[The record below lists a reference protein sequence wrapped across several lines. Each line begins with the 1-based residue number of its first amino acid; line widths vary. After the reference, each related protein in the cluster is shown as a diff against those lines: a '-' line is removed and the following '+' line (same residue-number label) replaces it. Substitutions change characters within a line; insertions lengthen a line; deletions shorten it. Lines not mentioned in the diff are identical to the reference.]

1 MYYSE
6 DTIIYLNGK
15 FIKAIDAHVDL
26 FSQSLHYGYGV
37 FEGIRSYHTQNGV
50 KIFKA
55 NEHYERLKN
64 SCALVNIPFDYNTE
78 ELVQITYQVLQRN
91 NLTDAYI
98 RPLVYCSPNM
108 NLTQPKDV
116 FLMICAWEWGKY
128 LGDKPVRLCISSYQR
143 PNPESIKVEAKV
155 TGHYVNGILATSEA
169 KVRGYDEAL
178 MLDMNGYVAQA
189 PSTNLFI
196 EKKGELFTPSKGHI
210 LPGITRSIVMNICRE
225 LDIPVTEK
233 MISIEELESAESA
246 FLCSTGAEIA
256 GIESIDAKPFK
267 KKWEDS
273 IGALIQEAYRS
284 QVLEK
289 SFSYVII

>member
-1 MYYSE
+1 MYYNE
-6 DTIIYLNGK
+6 DTILYLNGK
-15 FIKAIDAHVDL
+15 FIKAVDAHVDL

-37 FEGIRSYHTQNGV
+37 FEGIRSYQTQNGV

-55 NEHYERLKN
+55 QEHFERLKN
-64 SCALVNIPFDYNTE
+64 SCSLINIPFDYSAD
-78 ELVQITYQVLQRN
+78 ELAQTTYQVLKRN
-91 NLTDAYI
+91 KLTNGYI

-116 FLMICAWEWGKY
+116 YLMICAWEWGKY

-143 PNPESIKVEAKV
+143 PNPESIKIEAKV
-155 TGHYVNGILATSEA
+155 CGHYVNGILATSEA
-169 KVRGYDEAL
+169 KVRGFDEAL

-196 EKKGELFTPSKGHI
+196 EKNGELFTPPKGHI
-210 LPGITRSIVMNICRE
+210 LPGITRATVMSICRE

-233 MISIEELESAESA
+233 LITIEDLEKADSA

-256 GIESIDAKPFK
+256 GVESIDAKPFK

-273 IGALIQEAYRS
+273 LGTLIQEAYRS

>member
-1 MYYSE
+1 MYYTE
-6 DTIIYLNGK
+6 DTIIFLNGQ

-37 FEGIRSYHTQNGV
+37 FEGIRSYQTQNGV

-55 NEHYERLKN
+55 TEHYERLQN
-64 SCALVNIPFDYNTE
+64 SCALMNIPFTYDTE
-78 ELVQITYQVLQRN
+78 ELTQITYQLLRKN
-91 NLTDAYI
+91 NLTDSYI

-108 NLTQPKDV
+108 DLTQPKDV

-128 LGDKPVRLCISSYQR
+128 LGDKPVKLCISSYQR
-143 PNPESIKVEAKV
+143 PNPESLKMEAKV
-155 TGHYVNGILATSEA
+155 SGHYVNGILATSEA
-169 KVRGYDEAL
+169 KVRGFDEAL
-178 MLDMNGYVAQA
+178 MLDMHGYVAQA

-196 EKKGELFTPSKGHI
+196 EKDGELYTPPTGHI
-210 LPGITRSIVMNICRE
+210 LPGITRATVMNICRE

-233 MISIEELESAESA
+233 LMKPEELEEAESA

-256 GIESIDAKPFK
+256 GVESIDAKPFK
-267 KKWEDS
+267 KAWEDS
-273 IGALIQEAYRS
+273 LGALIQEAYRS

>member
-1 MYYSE
+1 MYYNE
-6 DTIIYLNGK
+6 DTVIFLNGK

-37 FEGIRSYHTQNGV
+37 FEGIRSYQTQNGV

-55 NEHYERLKN
+55 TEHFERLKN
-64 SCALVNIPFDYNTE
+64 SCSLVNIPFDYSTD
-78 ELVQITYQVLQRN
+78 ELVQITYQVLSKN

-189 PSTNLFI
+189 PSTNFFI
-196 EKKGELFTPSKGHI
+196 EKKGELFTPPKGHI

-233 MISIEELESAESA
+233 LISIEELETAESA

-256 GIESIDAKPFK
+256 GVESIDAKPFK

-273 IGALIQEAYRS
+273 IGALIQEAYRC

>member
-1 MYYSE
+1 MYYNE
-6 DTIIYLNGK
+6 ETIIYLNGK
-15 FIKAIDAHVDL
+15 FIKAVDAHVDL

-37 FEGIRSYHTQNGV
+37 FEGIRSYQTQNGV

-55 NEHYERLKN
+55 NEHYERLKS

-78 ELVQITYQVLQRN
+78 ELTQITYQVLRRN
-91 NLTDAYI
+91 NLTNSYI
-98 RPLVYCSPNM
+98 RPLVYCGPNM

-128 LGDKPVRLCISSYQR
+128 LGDKPVKLCISSYQR
-143 PNPESIKVEAKV
+143 PNPESIKMEAKV
-155 TGHYVNGILATSEA
+155 SGHYVNGILATSEA
-169 KVRGYDEAL
+169 KVRGFDEAL
-178 MLDMNGYVAQA
+178 MLDMNGFVAQA

-196 EKKGELFTPSKGHI
+196 EKNGQLYTPPKGHI
-210 LPGITRSIVMNICRE
+210 LPGITRATVMNICKE

-233 MISIEELESAESA
+233 LITPQELEDADSA

-256 GIESIDAKPFK
+256 GVESIDAKPFK
-267 KKWEDS
+267 MEWEDS
-273 IGALIQEAYRS
+273 IGALVQEAYKS

>member
-1 MYYSE
+1 MYYNE

-37 FEGIRSYHTQNGV
+37 FEGLRSYQTLNGV
-50 KIFKA
+50 KIFKVG
-55 NEHYERLKN
+55 EHYDRLKN
-64 SCALVNIPFDYNTE
+64 SCSLVNIPLEYSTA
-78 ELVQITYQVLQRN
+78 ELIQVTYQVLRRN
-91 NLTDAYI
+91 NLTNAYI

-116 FLMICAWEWGKY
+116 YLMICAWEWGKY

-143 PNPESIKVEAKV
+143 ANPEAIKMEAKV

-169 KVRGYDEAL
+169 KVRGFDEAL

-196 EKKGELFTPSKGHI
+196 EKNGELITPPRGHI
-210 LPGITRSIVMNICRE
+210 LPGITRATVMTICKE

-233 MISIEELESAESA
+233 LISISELEEADSA

-256 GIESIDAKPFK
+256 GIESVDAKPFK
-267 KKWEDS
+267 KKWDDS
-273 IGALIQEAYRS
+273 LGALISEAYRS

>member
-6 DTIIYLNGK
+6 ETIIYLNGK

-37 FEGIRSYHTQNGV
+37 FEGIRSYQTQNGV
-50 KIFKA
+50 KIFKV

-196 EKKGELFTPSKGHI
+196 EKNGELFTPSKGHI

-273 IGALIQEAYRS
+273 LGALIQEAYRS

>member
-1 MYYSE
+1 MYYNE
-6 DTIIYLNGK
+6 ETIIYLNGK
-15 FIKAIDAHVDL
+15 FIKAVDAHVDL

-37 FEGIRSYHTQNGV
+37 FEGIRSYQTQNGV

-55 NEHYERLKN
+55 TEHYDRLKN
-64 SCALVNIPFDYNTE
+64 SCGMVNIPFEYKTE
-78 ELVQITYQVLQRN
+78 ELTQVTYQVLRRN
-91 NLTDAYI
+91 KLTDAYI

-108 NLTQPKDV
+108 NLTQAKDV
-116 FLMICAWEWGKY
+116 FIMICAWEWGKY

-143 PNPESIKVEAKV
+143 QNPESIKMEAKV
-155 TGHYVNGILATSEA
+155 SGHYVNGILATSEA
-169 KVRGYDEAL
+169 KVRGFDEAL
-178 MLDMNGYVAQA
+178 MLDINGTVAQA

-196 EKKGELFTPSKGHI
+196 EKDGELFTPPRGHI
-210 LPGITRSIVMNICRE
+210 FPGITRATVMGICKE

-233 MISIEELESAESA
+233 LVSVDDLEKADSA

-256 GIESIDAKPFK
+256 GVESIDAKPFK
-267 KKWEDS
+267 KPWEES
-273 IGALIQEAYRS
+273 LGALIQEAYRS

>member
-1 MYYSE
+1 MYYNE
-6 DTIIYLNGK
+6 NTVIYLNGK
-15 FIKAIDAHVDL
+15 FIKANDAHGDL

-37 FEGIRSYHTQNGV
+37 FEGIRSYQTQNGV
-50 KIFKA
+50 KIFKG
-55 NEHYERLKN
+55 NEHYDRLKN
-64 SCALVNIPFDYNTE
+64 SCAMVNMPFDYQTE
-78 ELVQITYQVLQRN
+78 ELVQITYQVLRRN
-91 NLTDAYI
+91 NLTNAYI

-128 LGDKPVRLCISSYQR
+128 LGDSPVRLCISSYQR
-143 PNPESIKVEAKV
+143 PNPESIKIEAKV

-169 KVRGYDEAL
+169 KVRGFDEAL

-189 PSTNLFI
+189 PSTNLFV
-196 EKKGELFTPSKGHI
+196 EKDGQLFTPPRGHI
-210 LPGITRSIVMNICRE
+210 LPGITRATVMGICRE

-233 MISIEELESAESA
+233 LITITDLENADSA

-256 GIESIDAKPFK
+256 GVESVDAKPFK

-273 IGALIQEAYRS
+273 LGALIQEAYRS

>member
-1 MYYSE
+1 MYYNE
-6 DTIIYLNGK
+6 DTVIFLNGK

-37 FEGIRSYHTQNGV
+37 FEGIRSYQTQNGV

-55 NEHYERLKN
+55 NEHFERLKN
-64 SCALVNIPFDYNTE
+64 SCSLVNIPFDYSTD
-78 ELVQITYQVLQRN
+78 ELVQITYQVLSKN

-196 EKKGELFTPSKGHI
+196 EKNGELITPPKGHI

-233 MISIEELESAESA
+233 LISIEELETAESA

-256 GIESIDAKPFK
+256 GVESIDAKPFK

>member
-1 MYYSE
+1 V
-6 DTIIYLNGK
+6 IYLNGK
-15 FIKAIDAHVDL
+15 FIKAIDAHGDL

-37 FEGIRSYHTQNGV
+37 FEGIRSYQTQNGV
-50 KIFKA
+50 KIFKG
-55 NEHYERLKN
+55 NEHFDRLKN
-64 SCALVNIPFDYNTE
+64 SCAMVNIPFDYQTE
-78 ELVQITYQVLQRN
+78 ELVQITYQVLRRN
-91 NLTDAYI
+91 NLTNAYI

-128 LGDKPVRLCISSYQR
+128 LGDSPVRLCISSYQR
-143 PNPESIKVEAKV
+143 ANPESIKIEAKV

-169 KVRGYDEAL
+169 KVRGFDEAL

-189 PSTNLFI
+189 PSTNLFV
-196 EKKGELFTPSKGHI
+196 EKDGQLFTPPRGHI
-210 LPGITRSIVMNICRE
+210 LPGITRATVMGICRE

-233 MISIEELESAESA
+233 LITITDLENADSA

-256 GIESIDAKPFK
+256 GVESVDAKPFK

-273 IGALIQEAYRS
+273 LGALIQEAYRS